1 MSICTRWWI
10 RHYLKCQAQQTSRL
24 TVRWP
29 IISMSLPKR
38 PVIAVTVDCSGSF
51 AVTPRASTYILLFPD
66 RFSRRADM
74 FAFTA
79 VEFTA
84 DGTANILINRYVS
97 IWRSTHSML
106 SNNGIQS

>member
-66 RFSRRADM
+66 RCSRRADM
-74 FAFTA
+74 FAVIA
-79 VEFTA
+79 VELISEVIT
-84 DGTANILINRYVS
+84 NINTHRYITVLGMAAQN
-97 IWRSTHSML
+97 TL
-106 SNNGIQS
+106 G